1 MPYES
6 VDQLQKILTE
16 DVFYYAQDSKK
27 AAGRALG
34 TIVEIITFYLLKS
47 WEVTESISIER
58 RIPEFG
64 NPAITHN
71 VEFSLHPVYKKH
83 SLTLANDNR
92 SITAN
97 RLLKI
102 LQPSLDEQA
111 FEKLNNA
118 LLTKNRVLRNACTIA
133 RNENSHLVASIEK
146 FDQDSVVVSVAQQ
159 GIKPYAI
166 FECKRVGVEE
176 GSKKGPQTIE
186 KAKQGAYVATSVSS
200 LQKVRLESGELFGV
214 IYLDDK
220 VMYSEPYHVL
230 LKRII
235 DSDDPRLLRN
245 FVLTVGIVSNHG
257 NWCTSENQNKEL
269 RVLAQSYDWLVFLS
283 DDGITE
289 FVQELILHPAPRYQS
304 IRQAFIASYAP
315 GKTKNRFTKVRM
327 SLDADRALLEYFALN
342 DERIAKWFNVI
353 SPSAGSLQHLK
364 NDIGALHNKTW
375 WEILK

>member
-16 DVFYYAQDSKK
+16 DVFHYAQDSKK

-47 WEVTESISIER
+47 WGLTESISIER

-64 NPAITHN
+64 NSDITHN

-83 SLTLANDNR
+83 PLTLVNDHR

-97 RLLKI
+97 RLLKA
-102 LQPSLDEQA
+102 LQPSLGGEA
-111 FEKLNNA
+111 FEKLNNT
-118 LLTKNRVLRNACTIA
+118 LLTKDGVLRNACTIA
-133 RNENSHLVASIEK
+133 RNSDSRLVASIEK
-146 FDQDSVVVSVAQQ
+146 FDESSVVVSVAQQ

-176 GSKKGPQTIE
+176 GSRKGPQTIE
-186 KAKQGAYVATSVSS
+186 KAKQGAYVAKSVSS

-220 VMYSEPYHVL
+220 VLYSEPYHIL
-230 LKRII
+230 LKRIV
-235 DSDDPRLLRN
+235 DSDDSRLLRN

-257 NWCTSENQNKEL
+257 NWFTSENQNKEL
-269 RVLAQSYDWLVFLS
+269 RVLAQSYDWLIFLS

-289 FVQELILHPAPRYQS
+289 FVQEIILHPDSRYQG
-304 IRQAFIASYAP
+304 IREAFIASYAP

-327 SLDADRALLEYFALN
+327 DFDADRQLLEYFARN

-353 SPSAGSLQHLK
+353 SPSAGSLRQLR
-364 NDIGALHNKTW
+364 NDISALHNKTW
-375 WEILK
+375 REILK